1 MDGRL
6 SEGGGGSGSGDD
18 YDYDDKKH
26 RVITKL
32 NNFLGKGRS

>member
-1 MDGRL
+1 MDRRL
-6 SEGGGGSGSGDD
+6 SEGGGGSGDDYD

-32 NNFLGKGRS
+32 NNFLRKGRS